1 MIVAH
6 SVAEMVQ
13 RRAGLDGTGKTI
25 SFVPTMGALHAGHL
39 SLIKLARTLADVVVV
54 SIFVNPLQFGP
65 SEDYARYPRPLEA
78 DLDACHQE
86 GVDLVF
92 VPSVA
97 DLYPA
102 GRQVTVNAGPMGNL
116 YEGRSRPGH
125 FEGVLTV
132 VLKLFNI
139 VRPQISVF
147 GQKDAQQLACV
158 RRMVIDLSLGIEILA
173 APTVRERDG
182 LAGSSRNR
190 YLTPSEH
197 RAAQALPA
205 ALAAGAAEHTVP
217 SALAA
222 AGAIIAAAESDP
234 IFELDYLALV
244 NPATFAQV
252 GDDFAG
258 EALMIIAARV
268 GATRLIDNAFVTCT
282 PGVVE
287 LKVAAPIAISR

>member
-1 MIVAH
+1 VIIAH
-6 SVAEMVQ
+6 SVADMIR
-13 RRAGLDGTGKTI
+13 RRAALDGTRKTI
-25 SFVPTMGALHAGHL
+25 AFVPTMGALHAGHL

-65 SEDYARYPRPLEA
+65 SEDYARYPRPLDTDLEA
-78 DLDACHQE
+78 CREE

-102 GRQVTVNAGPMGNL
+102 GRQVTVSAGPVGNL

-139 VRPQISVF
+139 VRPQIAVF

-158 RRMVIDLSLGIEILA
+158 RRMAIDLNLGIEIVG
-173 APTVRERDG
+173 APTVREPDG

-190 YLTPSEH
+190 YLMPAEH
-197 RAAQALPA
+197 RAGLALWA

-234 IFELDYLALV
+234 IFQLDYLALV
-244 NPATFAQV
+244 HPATFAQV
-252 GDDFAG
+252 SEDFAG

-268 GATRLIDNAFVTCT
+268 GAIRLIDNAFVTCT
-282 PGVVE
+282 PGV
-287 LKVAAPIAISR
+287 LDPTVAAHAAISR